1 MKCCN
6 PECVAP
12 FDYRE
17 GRLIRVSRPVE
28 NDNNSQ
34 ARPVVKHFWLC
45 GKCAAAY
52 EFELRSDSGVAIR
65 PRDRQSLKESCTCIS
80 TAA

>member
-17 GRLIRVSRPVE
+17 GRLIRVTCHQE
-28 NDNNSQ
+28 NDNN
-34 ARPVVKHFWLC
+34 PHGLPMIKHFWLC
-45 GKCAAAY
+45 GKCAAIY
-52 EFELRSDSGVAIR
+52 VFDFESDDCVGIK
-65 PRDRQSLKESCTCIS
+65 PREEQLSKEIHLFFS